1 MDTSVSENS
10 VVPVEVVATAP
21 ADPNVDL
28 FGLASSADC
37 CDALSLLE
45 DLPCQLADSGWWILK
60 RIKQNQLL
68 VKFENNSTKA
78 ARVFNQVFMIL
89 DKYYVNA
96 YQYLCKLC
104 REHNVPEDEMHTSMQ
119 PDVFAF
125 RTKYSRA
132 INQNESVCIDI
143 PLNELSIILVNLNSL
158 FASICMVCMQFKSP
172 SIASNIQSSYH
183 VPMLVPF
190 NHDVDLLF
198 SKIKITPNPQFAA
211 QMEADPEPLFNKI
224 PYMFVTG
231 HVALICEIGESRG
244 TNTARQKFKVL
255 NLVDPS
261 LSILRDHFNRYVRR
275 LFPDFFSP
283 DKLSPHMFI
292 QLSESQSTPTVS
304 CMEPHQGKK
313 VVLVLANLAHIY
325 LVKGRSQ
332 IVPQLQIWTNVK
344 LAD

>member
-1 MDTSVSENS
+1 MDSQASSAINAS
-10 VVPVEVVATAP
+10 ADVAASP
-21 ADPNVDL
+21 IDPTIDV

-37 CDALSLLE
+37 CDALSLLD

-78 ARVFNQVFMIL
+78 ARVFNQIFMIL

-104 REHNVPEDEMHTSMQ
+104 RENNVPEDQMNTTTNEA
-119 PDVFAF
+119 VAAF
-125 RTKYSRA
+125 RVKYSRA
-132 INQNESVCIDI
+132 INQNEFVCVDI
-143 PLNELSIILVNLNSL
+143 PLPDLSIILVNLNSL
-158 FASICMVCMQFKSP
+158 FASICMICMQFKSP

-198 SKIKITPNPQFAA
+198 SKIKVTPNPQFAA
-211 QMEADPEPLFNKI
+211 QMESDPEPMFNKV

-255 NLVDPS
+255 NLIDPS
-261 LSILRDHFNRYVRR
+261 LSILRDHFNRHVRR
-275 LFPDFFSP
+275 LFPDYFSP